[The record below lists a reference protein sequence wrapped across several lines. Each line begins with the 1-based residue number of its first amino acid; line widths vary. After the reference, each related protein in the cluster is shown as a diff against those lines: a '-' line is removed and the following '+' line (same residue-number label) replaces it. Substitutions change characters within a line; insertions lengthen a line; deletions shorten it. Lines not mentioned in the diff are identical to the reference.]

1 MDFRN
6 WLKLNEIRT
15 PPHMPQVYYKGK
27 LEKIRS
33 FESKLDGFPSFLENV
48 TYFLYKFIG
57 DNGLNF
63 LNVPGPVAKLIDTT
77 QSYEKLSY
85 RIEWFMADNNRGPHD
100 IKSDLERLKLNCQMD
115 SCHRQN
121 TPLVVNL

>member
-1 MDFRN
+1 
-6 WLKLNEIRT
+6 
-15 PPHMPQVYYKGK
+15 MPQVYYKGK